1 MAEEPIDLEPFDPDS
16 MTLMEFAGLLDD
28 SRLTFDQ
35 LKTPGYRLMM
45 AAYIGLWRKHGKQ
58 PSWKE
63 LGGHRLLDISFGE

>member
-1 MAEEPIDLEPFDPDS
+1 MEDTEDLAPFDPD
-16 MTLMEFAGLLDD
+16 TLTLGELAGLLDD

-35 LKTPGYRLMM
+35 LKTPGYSLMM

-63 LGGHRLLDISFGE
+63 LGDRRVQDISFGG